1 MENCHGSRRQL
12 HNWLPDC
19 LSILQ
24 RKLEADSSRSKQTS
38 TQFSSKSNRMSYF
51 TRNLERAAN
60 TRMFFIIKEVKETT
74 ADLSQETKCTVNR
87 FFSINI
93 K

>member
-1 MENCHGSRRQL
+1 
-12 HNWLPDC
+12 
-19 LSILQ
+19 
-24 RKLEADSSRSKQTS
+24 
-38 TQFSSKSNRMSYF
+38 MSYF
-51 TRNLERAAN
+51 TGNLERAAN

-74 ADLSQETKCTVNR
+74 TDFSQETEFTVNR